1 MATTSKATSYSITTR
16 GGRIYAATPFSR
28 TFIAEAKRLAGARW
42 HANDKEWSFP
52 VYQQQAV
59 TKLCGDVFG
68 GGPTSATA
76 PNGDLMFGCTEE
88 YLRDI
93 FDGAIASRPMM
104 VMGILSDAQE
114 AMMSGDIEGARQMIN
129 RAKFGIAEYLTTK
142 PASSFT
148 SNMRQAIPIVLGV
161 RPMTDAERAGVHN
174 DGHAARNESQAM
186 LATTLADDAARGEM
200 DRGSEPEDFDP
211 EMGF

>member
-59 TKLCGDVFG
+59 SKLCSDVFG
-68 GGPTSATA
+68 GGSTSNAPSAPTIGDSDRMFGLPAGKNDAGTYETLRTIFEGATA
-76 PNGDLMFGCTEE
+76 S
-88 YLRDI
+88 RD
-93 FDGAIASRPMM
+93 MM

-129 RAKFGIAEYLTTK
+129 RAKWGIAEYLTTK
-142 PASSFT
+142 TASPAPT
-148 SNMRQAIPIVLGV
+148 VRQAIAIV
-161 RPMTDAERAGVHN
+161 RDAPMNLDRDH
-174 DGHAARNESQAM
+174 HAAEVNALNDE
-186 LATTLADDAARGEM
+186 ARGELAAA
-200 DRGSEPEDFDP
+200 SEPEDFDP